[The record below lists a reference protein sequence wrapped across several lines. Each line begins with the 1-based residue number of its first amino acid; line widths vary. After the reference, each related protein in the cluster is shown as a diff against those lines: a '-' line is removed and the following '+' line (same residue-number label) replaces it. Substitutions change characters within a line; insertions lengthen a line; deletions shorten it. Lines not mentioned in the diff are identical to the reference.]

1 MKYLKKIIFLLILS
15 LLYNSNAY
23 PNNKIVFFDIEYV
36 INNSIIGKKV
46 LSNLEKIKTD
56 ENKKL
61 SIVENS
67 LKKQNEEI
75 KNLKNVISK
84 EELQTKINQFQ
95 KDIKQ
100 YNINKDKV
108 QKDFINN
115 KNKKLDDLFKKI
127 NPLIIKFMS
136 DNSIDL
142 VLSKKNI
149 YLAKTE
155 LDITEDMIELI
166 NKNFK

>member
-1 MKYLKKIIFLLILS
+1 MYHVRVTTPF
-15 LLYNSNAY
+15 
-23 PNNKIVFFDIEYV
+23 
-36 INNSIIGKKV
+36 
-46 LSNLEKIKTD
+46 
-56 ENKKL
+56 
-61 SIVENS
+61 
-67 LKKQNEEI
+67 I